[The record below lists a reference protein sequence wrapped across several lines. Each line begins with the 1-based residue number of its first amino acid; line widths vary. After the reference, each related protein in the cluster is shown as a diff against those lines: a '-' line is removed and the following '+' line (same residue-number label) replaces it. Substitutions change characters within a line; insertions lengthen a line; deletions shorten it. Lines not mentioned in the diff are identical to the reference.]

1 MLPQDPYLLLSVVNT
16 RLRDQFASL
25 DDLCD
30 DLQADPADLRDR
42 LAQLGYQ
49 YAPELNQF
57 VAS

>member
-16 RLRDQFASL
+16 RLRDQFANL